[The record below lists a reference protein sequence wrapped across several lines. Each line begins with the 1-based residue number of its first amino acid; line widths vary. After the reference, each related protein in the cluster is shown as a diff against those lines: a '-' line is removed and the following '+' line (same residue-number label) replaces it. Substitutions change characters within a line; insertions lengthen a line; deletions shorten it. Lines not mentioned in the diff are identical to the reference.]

1 VTADTTQWPGSEG
14 AATMLVGNG
23 RAVTILKGDWAV
35 ETVHG
40 WSVSRRKPNETVSEV
55 CACHCFGSVR
65 T

>member
-1 VTADTTQWPGSEG
+1 
-14 AATMLVGNG
+14 MLVGNG